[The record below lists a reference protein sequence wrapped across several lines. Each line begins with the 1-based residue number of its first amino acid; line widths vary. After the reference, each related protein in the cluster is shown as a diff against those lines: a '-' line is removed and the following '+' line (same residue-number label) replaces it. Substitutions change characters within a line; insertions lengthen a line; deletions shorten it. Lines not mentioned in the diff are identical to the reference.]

1 MKTFASVRWL
11 PFAALLAACEKSP
24 SAPPDPAAPANPAK
38 PAGAPAAAPTGA
50 LPKFTDVLAGS
61 GIDFRHHF
69 LDSETGSYYQVNPY
83 DHGSGVYVVD
93 VDGDGK
99 DDVYLLDF
107 LGPAKL
113 YKNLG
118 GMKFE
123 DVTAKA
129 GVAVDRALKVGAAF
143 GDCDGDGDPDL
154 YVTTYRG
161 GNHLFL
167 NDGHGVFADVTA
179 KAGVAYKG
187 HSNGATWLDV
197 DNDGDLDLFLCNIGK
212 FTTETISKEA
222 DYFFKGV
229 ALPFD
234 EVVKQPDAVNG
245 GEGCILWRNN
255 GDGTFADVTK
265 AAGLTAAEWNGDV
278 AVADYD
284 LDGDADLYV
293 SNMFGPNH
301 LYRNTGKGTF
311 EDVTDHALQ
320 RTSWGGMGARFF
332 DGNGDDLPDL
342 YVVDMH
348 SDMVS
353 IPKNPLEV
361 QEHVKFDTLLS
372 TTLVNGALVAAN
384 RKVIESPEQTQA
396 KRVLFGNTYFQNLGD
411 GTFQER
417 SAEANLENYWPWG
430 IAAGDFDDDGSE
442 DLFVPCGMGYPFY
455 FWPNQFLRNDGK
467 GRFTECAKQVGLYLP
482 AQGTVI
488 KGADIQGKTFSRS
501 SRAAAVGD
509 LDGDGDLDLV
519 VNNFNHEPYLY
530 RNDSAPGHSLRLQL
544 RNKKHAAAFGARV
557 KVTAGGRTF
566 SRELANAQG
575 YLTQSSP
582 ILHVGIGGATAVDQ
596 VEIWWPG
603 QKAPQIVKNPALD
616 RVVTVDQQ

>member
-1 MKTFASVRWL
+1 MTNCARIRWL
-11 PFAALLAACEKSP
+11 ATAALLAACEKSP
-24 SAPPDPAAPANPAK
+24 SAPPDPAAPAK
-38 PAGAPAAAPTGA
+38 SGAPPASPPAAGS
-50 LPKFTDVLAGS
+50 LKFTDVLAGS

-69 LDSETGSYYQVNPY
+69 LDSETGSSYQVNPY
-83 DHGSGVYVVD
+83 DHGSGVCVAD
-93 VDGDGK
+93 VDGDGR

-113 YKNLG
+113 YLNRG

-129 GVAVDRALKVGAAF
+129 GVAVERALKVGAAF
-143 GDCDGDGDPDL
+143 GDFDGDGDLDL

-161 GNHLFL
+161 GNHLFA

-179 KAGVAYKG
+179 KAGVGWKG

-234 EVVKQPDAVNG
+234 EVVKQPDAKNG
-245 GEGCILWRNN
+245 GEGCILWKNN

-265 AAGLTAAEWNGDV
+265 AAGITAAEWNGDV

-284 LDGDADLYV
+284 LDGDADVYV

-301 LYRNTGKGTF
+301 LYRNQGDGTF
-311 EDVTDHALQ
+311 EDVTDKALQ

-332 DGNGDDLPDL
+332 DGNGDQWPDL

-361 QEHVKFDTLLS
+361 QEHAKFDTLLS
-372 TTLVNGALVAAN
+372 TKVVDGQLVAAS
-384 RKVIESPEQTQA
+384 RKVIERPDQTQA
-396 KRVLFGNTYFQNLGD
+396 KHVLFGNTYFQNRGD
-411 GTFQER
+411 GTFEER

-430 IAAGDFDDDGSE
+430 IAAGDFDDDGAE
-442 DLFVPCGMGYPFY
+442 DLFVPCGMGFPFY
-455 FWPNQFLRNDGK
+455 FWPNIFLRNDGK
-467 GRFTECAKQVGLYLP
+467 GRFADVTKQVGLYLP
-482 AQGTVI
+482 TQGTVI
-488 KGADIQGKTFSRS
+488 KGAEIQGKPFSRS

-530 RNDSAPGHSLRLQL
+530 RNDDEGGRSLRLQL

-557 KVTAGGRTF
+557 KVTAGGRSF

-582 ILHVGIGGATAVDQ
+582 ILHVGLGGATAVDR
-596 VEIWWPG
+596 VAVWWPG
-603 QKAPQIVKNPALD
+603 QKTPQVVDHPPLD
-616 RVVTVDQQ
+616 RVVTIDQQ

>member
-1 MKTFASVRWL
+1 MKTFASARWL
-11 PFAALLAACEKSP
+11 PLAALLAACEKSP
-24 SAPPDPAAPANPAK
+24 SPSPEPAAPAK
-38 PAGAPAAAPTGA
+38 PDGKQAAAPSGA
-50 LPKFTDVLAGS
+50 LLKFTDVLAGS

-107 LGPAKL
+107 LGPTKL
-113 YKNLG
+113 YRNLG

-123 DVTAKA
+123 DITAKA
-129 GVAVDRALKVGAAF
+129 SVAVDRALKVGAAF

-187 HSNGATWLDV
+187 HSNGATWLDH
-197 DNDGDLDLFLCNIGK
+197 DLDGDLDLFLCNIGK

-245 GEGCILWRNN
+245 GEGCILWKNN

-301 LYRNTGKGTF
+301 LYRNMGDGKF
-311 EDVTDHALQ
+311 ADVTDKALQ
-320 RTSWGGMGARFF
+320 RTS
-332 DGNGDDLPDL
+332 
-342 YVVDMH
+342 
-348 SDMVS
+348 
-353 IPKNPLEV
+353 
-361 QEHVKFDTLLS
+361 
-372 TTLVNGALVAAN
+372 
-384 RKVIESPEQTQA
+384 
-396 KRVLFGNTYFQNLGD
+396 
-411 GTFQER
+411 
-417 SAEANLENYWPWG
+417 
-430 IAAGDFDDDGSE
+430 
-442 DLFVPCGMGYPFY
+442 
-455 FWPNQFLRNDGK
+455 
-467 GRFTECAKQVGLYLP
+467 
-482 AQGTVI
+482 
-488 KGADIQGKTFSRS
+488 
-501 SRAAAVGD
+501 
-509 LDGDGDLDLV
+509 
-519 VNNFNHEPYLY
+519 
-530 RNDSAPGHSLRLQL
+530 
-544 RNKKHAAAFGARV
+544 
-557 KVTAGGRTF
+557 
-566 SRELANAQG
+566 
-575 YLTQSSP
+575 
-582 ILHVGIGGATAVDQ
+582 
-596 VEIWWPG
+596 
-603 QKAPQIVKNPALD
+603 
-616 RVVTVDQQ
+616 